1 MFVFSGW
8 LASFVAS
15 RMINDRSPLADDA
28 VIDSFEHLK
37 HGALSLGG
45 VPQSNRRAAAE
56 SMRMHRGEPTN
67 GFGLGA
73 ECLYRPSQ

>member
-1 MFVFSGW
+1 MFVSERMT
-8 LASFVAS
+8 LS
-15 RMINDRSPLADDA
+15 RDRELPYDA
-28 VIDSFEHLK
+28 VIYPPQRLEH
-37 HGALSLGG
+37 GTSSLVS